1 MHARPAE
8 SWTVERL
15 ASAVAMSR
23 SAFAARFT
31 ELVGEPPLQY
41 LARWRMT
48 VAAQR
53 LREDDA
59 VIADVA
65 EAVGYT
71 NPVAFSKA
79 FARMQG
85 VGPGTFRRTA
95 RHATP
100 APRRRVSV
108 R

>member
-1 MHARPAE
+1 
-8 SWTVERL
+8 
-15 ASAVAMSR
+15 MSR

-48 VAAQR
+48 IAAQR
-53 LREDDA
+53 LREGGA
-59 VIADVA
+59 GIADVA
-65 EAVGYT
+65 EAVGYA

-85 VGPGTFRRTA
+85 VGPGAFRRKQYFGG
-95 RHATP
+95 H
-100 APRRRVSV
+100 
-108 R
+108 